1 MPFDPDSYLAE
12 DQSEPEAAPAE
23 SSTTSEPPPEAPTRD
38 VGEGGMPAQ
47 VQPPGEA
54 FNPDKYLNDETQAQS
69 GTASQM
75 AKTFAEG
82 VGRGYVSQPVMTL
95 GEKVAGVPGEDI
107 LGREKANPWTSFA
120 GELTGFVGGALT
132 GTGEAAALE
141 RAGSALTGYLGTG
154 KIASAAIKGLIDAEV
169 LTGGDEADKMILQD
183 PDQTAGS
190 AAAHMGL
197 SAVLGPVIGTV
208 PALWSAGKGPVVK
221 GILSLIKADSEGV
234 GASLTKSPGD
244 MEINGFMKNLISA
257 ALGPS
262 TDNID
267 ARVANN
273 VNIRMAPEFQDVY
286 DHLLDHISQVGDDAA
301 AQQKLLDNAVAEFR
315 ERGVEARYADRDA
328 KIALRDVQNEKIT
341 EATNAAYSKANAI
354 PNAVSDF
361 RDSVISASQGAYDL
375 LEKPENANIMVSLKP
390 MYEEG
395 RRLADEIYAG
405 GFTQDKALAET
416 IRKDMESM
424 GEQYGTQISGSN
436 AKAVIQALDQ
446 KAKFNSN
453 AANFGN
459 GLAPV
464 YGQLRHVL
472 NDTLTNTIPAYGD
485 YMKPLEEATK
495 VLGRLYPYGSPGTAL
510 ARIKGLATDINYIRD
525 MPDLEYLEKNTQV
538 RFTQDLKNYAD
549 PKLIEMRK
557 KTLPEWKEA
566 QRASTALRYF
576 SDPRNRASLANS
588 VMSEPDWIRAFRE
601 KDILKGL
608 TENTLQGKMN
618 AVMTGKNIAARTL
631 LERLPVFKG
640 MSIPEILDLISV
652 REAFQKGAGMG
663 SKYTNLFGAAGAS
676 AGSLLGGAVGGFPG
690 AAIGAAIGAPS
701 GAIMGAGIDRKGP
714 AIAAK
719 LLDRYTQAYGPISK
733 EAGLGERAVNWG
745 LKAVL
750 GKSQAPSAEGFKA
763 AADYSANAAKGL
775 LDTKKAAKA
784 IFEKGSSVLPSHLI
798 PKQEDIDKLDGKLKD
813 IQQRPHQMYAF
824 GGKVAHYMPE
834 HASALAKIGASAVNS
849 LNSIRPYHAR
859 MAPLD
864 EEIEP
869 SQSEKSDFHDTLG
882 VAQQPLMLL
891 HHIKNSTL
899 LPQHVAIAK
908 QIYPHFYS
916 KIGEELTKAMTD
928 HISEGGTIPYNVKQ
942 GLSLFHGQPMDSTMS
957 QPSILAA
964 QMSFQRQNQ
973 PPQAQPVTKNK
984 RNTSKLGE
992 DSGQYRTPDQAAQA
1006 RQSSSKV

>member
-1 MPFDPDSYLAE
+1 MPFDPDQYLAE
-12 DQSEPEAAPAE
+12 DTGESQAPDN
-23 SSTTSEPPPEAPTRD
+23 SPPPEAPSNPSND

-47 VQPPGEA
+47 VQPPNQG
-54 FNPDKYLNDETQAQS
+54 FDPDKYLEPENQAQY

-75 AKTFAEG
+75 AKTFGEG
-82 VGRGYVSQPVMTL
+82 VGRGLITQPGMTL
-95 GEKVAGVPGEDI
+95 AERASGVPAADI
-107 LGREKANPWTSFA
+107 LGREKANPWTNFA

-132 GTGEAAALE
+132 GSGEAALLE
-141 RAGSALTGYLGTG
+141 KAGSSLTGYLG
-154 KIASAAIKGLIDAEV
+154 ASKLGGLAIKGLIDAEA
-169 LTGGDEADKMILQD
+169 LTGGDEVNKMILQD
-183 PDQTAGS
+183 PNQTAGS
-190 AAAHMGL
+190 AVAHMGL
-197 SAVLGPVIGTV
+197 SAVLGPIIGTV
-208 PALWSAGKGPVVK
+208 PALWSAGKGGAVK
-221 GILSLIKADSEGV
+221 GILSVIKADSEGL

-244 MEINGFMKNLISA
+244 MEINNFMKNVISA
-257 ALGPS
+257 GLGPS
-262 TDNID
+262 TENID
-267 ARVANN
+267 AKIANN

-286 DHLLDHISQVGDDAA
+286 DHLLDHISEVGDNSEKQNAILDDAM
-301 AQQKLLDNAVAEFR
+301 AEFK
-315 ERGVEARYADRDA
+315 ERGIESRYANTDA
-328 KIALRDVQNEKIT
+328 KMALRDVQNQIIT
-341 EATNAAYSKANAI
+341 DNTNAAYSKANVI
-354 PNAVSDF
+354 PNAVSDL
-361 RDSVISASQGAYDL
+361 RDSVVAASQGGYDL
-375 LEKPENANIMVSLKP
+375 LDNPENANKMVSLKP
-390 MYEEG
+390 MYDEG

-416 IRKDMESM
+416 IRKDMDSM
-424 GEQYGTQISGSN
+424 GEQYGNQISGSN
-436 AKAVIQALDQ
+436 AKMVIQALDQ

-472 NDTLTNTIPAYGD
+472 NETLVDTIKPYGE
-485 YMKPLEEATK
+485 YMKPVEQATK
-495 VLGRLYPYGSPGTAL
+495 VLGRLYPYGTPGTAL
-510 ARIKGLATDINYIRD
+510 SKIKGLATDINYIRD
-525 MPDLEYLEKNTQV
+525 MPDLDYLEKNTQV
-538 RFTQDLKNYAD
+538 KFTQDLKNYAD
-549 PKLIEMRK
+549 PKLIEARMK
-557 KTLPEWKEA
+557 SLPQWKEA

-576 SDPRNRASLANS
+576 SDPRNRASMAS
-588 VMSEPDWIRAFRE
+588 SIMSDPEWIRAFRE

-618 AVMTGKNIAARTL
+618 AVMGGKNIAARTL
-631 LERLPVFKG
+631 LEKLPPFQG

-663 SKYTNLFGAAGAS
+663 SKYTNLFGAAGATGGGFIGG
-676 AGSLLGGAVGGFPG
+676 ALGGVPG
-690 AAIGAAIGAPS
+690 AAIGAGIGAPI
-701 GAIMGAGIDRKGP
+701 GGMFGAGVDKKGP
-714 AIAAK
+714 QIAAK
-719 LLDRYTQAYGPISK
+719 LLDRYVAAYGPLSK
-733 EAGLGERAVNWG
+733 EAGLGEKATNWA
-745 LKAVL
+745 LRTIL
-750 GKSQAPSAEGFKA
+750 GKSQTPSAEGFKA
-763 AADYSANAAKGL
+763 AGDYTANAAKGFF
-775 LDTKKAAKA
+775 DTKKAAKA
-784 IFEKGSSVLPSHLI
+784 VFEKGSSVLPSHLI

-824 GGKVAHYMPE
+824 GGHVAHYMPE
-834 HASALAKIGASAVNS
+834 HAEALAKIGSAAVGS

-908 QIYPHFYS
+908 QIYPHFYD

-964 QMSFQRQNQ
+964 QMSFQPQNQ
-973 PPQAQPVTKNK
+973 MPPNQPVTKNK
-984 RNTSKLGE
+984 KNTSKLGE
-992 DSGQYRTPDQAAQA
+992 ASGQYRTSDQAAQA
-1006 RQSSSKV
+1006 RQSQSKV